1 MTKKKTE
8 TSQPINNEG
17 TTSKFHYVS
26 YLIQIILSIIAA
38 YLSWKC
44 SHNRSMPVRLL
55 LTGLAFFLAVYYLI
69 FYLIFKVIMG
79 QTC

>member
-1 MTKKKTE
+1 MTKKKTSNNS
-8 TSQPINNEG
+8 TSESNG
-17 TTSKFHYVS
+17 STSKFHYVS

-55 LTGLAFFLAVYYLI
+55 LSGLAFFLSVYYLI

>member
-1 MTKKKTE
+1 MTKKK
-8 TSQPINNEG
+8 SSDNSS
-17 TTSKFHYVS
+17 TSKFQYVG
-26 YLIQIILSIIAA
+26 YLIQVILSIIAA

-44 SHNRSMPVRLL
+44 SYNRSMPIRLL
-55 LTGLAFFLAVYYLI
+55 LSGLAFFLSVYYLI